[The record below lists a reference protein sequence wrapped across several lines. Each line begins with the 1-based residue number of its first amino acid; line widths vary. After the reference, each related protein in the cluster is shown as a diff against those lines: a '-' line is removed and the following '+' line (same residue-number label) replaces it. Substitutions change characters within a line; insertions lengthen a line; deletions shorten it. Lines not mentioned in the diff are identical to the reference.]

1 MYSKK
6 TRSKNAKKCK
16 NKSLKMKG
24 GSSKKMRLFAK
35 KLKAI
40 SSTLKNKKKFRKTRS
55 KQKGGRVGMPIEYYG
70 GKSNVWTN
78 SSTATTGKN
87 IQSGY
92 TWNDF
97 SNVKPKC

>member
-1 MYSKK
+1 MYSRK
-6 TRSKNAKKCK
+6 TRSKNARKCK

-24 GSSKKMRLFAK
+24 GSSKKMRLFTK

-40 SSTLKNKKKFRKTRS
+40 GLRFKNKRKGRKT

-78 SSTATTGKN
+78 SPTSTTGKN

>member
-1 MYSKK
+1 MYSRK
-6 TRSKNAKKCK
+6 TRSKNARKCK

-24 GSSKKMRLFAK
+24 GSSKKMRLFTK

-40 SSTLKNKKKFRKTRS
+40 GLRFKNKRKGRKTRTT
-55 KQKGGRVGMPIEYYG
+55 QKGGRVGMPIEYYG

-78 SSTATTGKN
+78 SPTSTTGKN